1 MTKTKTLATCA
12 VLVAMAFVLALL
24 SEFIP
29 LQLPFGGSVTLASM
43 LPIVLISY
51 IFGVKWGV
59 GSAFIFAILQMIL
72 GAKTI
77 SALFLPGDEQVIWWK
92 AVLIC
97 LLDYIVAFTVIGLAG
112 IFVKKIKSNCIALMV
127 GTAFA
132 LFLRYIVHIVSG
144 ALFYGMW
151 AEWFFS
157 EAGAFGQTVLSSL
170 SGSAL
175 AWFYSV
181 CYNGLYM
188 IPEIILTTILA
199 GVLATLLPK
208 LVKPLNK

>member
-1 MTKTKTLATCA
+1 
-12 VLVAMAFVLALL
+12 
-24 SEFIP
+24 
-29 LQLPFGGSVTLASM
+29 
-43 LPIVLISY
+43 
-51 IFGVKWGV
+51 
-59 GSAFIFAILQMIL
+59 
-72 GAKTI
+72 
-77 SALFLPGDEQVIWWK
+77 
-92 AVLIC
+92 
-97 LLDYIVAFTVIGLAG
+97 
-112 IFVKKIKSNCIALMV
+112 MV

-132 LFLRYIVHIVSG
+132 LFLRYIVHIISG

-199 GVLATLLPK
+199 RVLATLLPK